1 MPATAQERLAAARA
15 AVDQACQLL
24 LAPTPEQMDR
34 CTGLLETAVA
44 ELTAFRQVCP
54 VSAQRPLPAEN
65 LSLAR
70 SLAASV
76 ARLKRLLESAG
87 AFHANWIRCLAA
99 ICAGYTEQGQPA
111 TLERGGHLLAR
122 G

>member
-1 MPATAQERLAAARA
+1 MPATAHERLAAARA

-24 LAPTPEQMDR
+24 LSPTSEQMDH

-44 ELTAFRQVCP
+44 ELTAFRST
-54 VSAQRPLPAEN
+54 SAQRQFPAEN
-65 LSLAR
+65 ISLAR
-70 SLAASV
+70 SLIDSL

-87 AFHANWIRCLAA
+87 AFHANWIRCVSAM
-99 ICAGYTEQGQPA
+99 CAGYTGKGQPA